1 MKLAG
6 IELRYLVNDLSEKTK
21 GYYVSNIYGVSKESL
36 LFKLH
41 HPEKPDIMLMFSTFG
56 LWVSSVKIEQIETNK
71 LLKRFRK
78 DLIRLKL
85 ENVEQLETERIGYL
99 KFKGFDKEYVLV
111 GEFFG
116 DGNIILCNSE
126 MKILALLHSLDVRHR
141 KLQVGLK
148 YEAPPGNNLDVFKI
162 TNEQLDSNKIPDL
175 SADRW
180 LGRTLGLPT
189 RYVEAIFQ
197 NANIDSKKM
206 CSELTS
212 NDLDLIIN
220 SVKDIINKVIEGK
233 HESIIVNDGN
243 KSEVYPINL
252 EKDNSK
258 IENVPSFME
267 GLDKLFTQKILS
279 SGKDIQSQGTDKKIL
294 EFETKIE
301 EQNKAIA
308 TVKEKSQK
316 ISNLAKSLLEL
327 VTKGISSFKDP
338 SVNNVLNE
346 NNSDFIMDKGIPLI
360 RIQNEKIKID
370 PNSSLHTIASS
381 LFNEAKKQSGA
392 IPAIEKLRKKTQK
405 QLDELKNKSE
415 KEKESVSFSE
425 VRKKNWY
432 ERYRW
437 FFTSDGNLAIGG
449 RDSSSNSSIIRKH
462 LEKNDKVFHADIF
475 GSPFFILKDGENAKP
490 ASLNEVAHATVC
502 FSRAWRESMYGL
514 SAYWINPEQVKK
526 AAPSGQFLPKGSF
539 TIDGQRNFVKIS
551 TLKLGLGIIK
561 QNENYVLSCGPPEI
575 IKKNS
580 IFFVI
585 IEPSGMEMTD
595 VAKKIRLEFI
605 KMNETITKQIS
616 IDDFVRVLPAGKS
629 HITETGKGDSNE
641 QP

>member
-21 GYYVSNIYGVSKESL
+21 GYYVSNIYGISKESL

-56 LWVSSVKIEQIETNK
+56 LWISSVRIEQIETNK

-78 DLIRLKL
+78 DLLRLKL
-85 ENVEQLETERIGYL
+85 ENVEQLGTERIAYL

-116 DGNIILCNSE
+116 DGNIILCNKE

-141 KLQVGLK
+141 KLQVGLQ
-148 YEAPPGNNLDVFKI
+148 YEPPPENNLDIFKI
-162 TNEQLDSNKIPDL
+162 TKEELNENRIPDI
-175 SADRW
+175 SSDRW

-189 RYVEAIFQ
+189 RYVESIFQ

-206 CSELTS
+206 CSDLS
-212 NDLDLIIN
+212 DNDLTMIVN
-220 SVKDIINKVIEGK
+220 STNKITDKVINGD
-233 HESIIVNDGN
+233 HEPIIVNDEN
-243 KSEVYPINL
+243 KSEVFPINL
-252 EKDNSK
+252 IKDNTKTEIVS
-258 IENVPSFME
+258 SFIE
-267 GLDKLFTQKILS
+267 GLDKLFTQKILE
-279 SGKDIQSQGTDKKIL
+279 SGKDIQSQSTDKKIL
-294 EFETKIE
+294 ELETQID
-301 EQNKAIA
+301 EQKKAIT
-308 TVKEKSQK
+308 TVKEKSEK

-327 VTKGISSFKDP
+327 VTNGISSFEDD
-338 SVNNVLNE
+338 SVQKILKE
-346 NNSDFIMDKGIPLI
+346 NNSDYFVDKGIPLI

-370 PNSSLHTIASS
+370 PKSSLHTIASN

-392 IPAIEKLRKKTQK
+392 IPAIEKLMKKTNK
-405 QLDELKNKSE
+405 QLNEHKNKSE
-415 KEKESVSFSE
+415 KQKESISFSE

-462 LEKNDKVFHADIF
+462 LEKNDKVFHAEIF
-475 GSPFFILKDGENAKP
+475 GSPFFILKDGENAKD

-526 AAPSGQFLPKGSF
+526 AAPSGQYLPKGSF

-551 TLKLGLGIIK
+551 TLKLAIGLVK
-561 QNENYVLSCGPPEI
+561 QNNNIVIACGPPEA

-580 IFFVI
+580 VIYAI
-585 IEPSGMEMTD
+585 IEPGGSEMVD
-595 VAKKIRLEFI
+595 NAKKIRIEFLKI
-605 KMNETITKQIS
+605 DEQLTKQIS
-616 IDDFVRVLPAGKS
+616 LDDFVRVIPAGKS
-629 HITETGKGDSNE
+629 HISDVGKNITNA
-641 QP
+641 

>member
-6 IELRYLVNDLSEKTK
+6 IEMRYIVNDLSEKTK
-21 GYYVSNIYGVSKESL
+21 GYYVSNIYGISKESL

-56 LWVSSVKIEQIETNK
+56 MWISSVKIEQIETNR
-71 LLKRFRK
+71 LLKRLRK
-78 DLIRLKL
+78 DLVRLKL
-85 ENVEQLETERIGYL
+85 EGVEQLSTERIIYL
-99 KFKGFDKEYVLV
+99 RFRGFDKEFVLA

-141 KLQVGLK
+141 KLQVGLT
-148 YEAPPGNNLDVFKI
+148 YEPPPQNNLDIFKI
-162 TNEQLDSNKIPDL
+162 TNHTLESSKIPDL

-189 RYVEAIFQ
+189 RYVESVFE
-197 NANIDSKKM
+197 NADVDSKKM
-206 CSELTS
+206 CMELS
-212 NDLDLIIN
+212 MSDLDAIIESLN
-220 SVKDIINKVIEGK
+220 DIVNKVISGQ
-233 HESIIVNDGN
+233 HEPIIINDE
-243 KSEVYPINL
+243 KRSEVYPINL
-252 EKDNSK
+252 ARNHPK
-258 IENVPSFME
+258 IEKIPTFMQ
-267 GLDKLFTQKILS
+267 GLDMLFTQKILI

-294 EFETKIE
+294 ELETKIS
-301 EQNKAIA
+301 EQNKAID
-308 TVKEKSQK
+308 TVKEKSEK
-316 ISNLAKSLLEL
+316 ISDLAKSLLQL
-327 VTKGISSFKDP
+327 VTSGISSFKDP
-338 SVNNVLNE
+338 SIKDALTE
-346 NNSDFIMDKGIPLI
+346 NNSDFIIDKGIPLI
-360 RIQNEKIKID
+360 RIQNERIRID
-370 PNSSLHTIASS
+370 PESSLHAIASS

-392 IPAIEKLRKKTQK
+392 IPEIERLQKKTKK
-405 QLDELKNKSE
+405 QLVQLQNKSE
-415 KEKESVSFSE
+415 KEKELVTYSE
-425 VRKKNWY
+425 IRKKNWY

-475 GSPFFILKDGENAKP
+475 GSPFFILKDGENATP

-514 SAYWINPEQVKK
+514 TAYWINPEQVKK

-539 TIDGQRNFVKIS
+539 TIEGHRNFVKVS

-561 QNENYVLSCGPPEI
+561 QNDSFLLTCGPPEI
-575 IKKNS
+575 IRKNS
-580 IFFVI
+580 LFFVI

-595 VAKKIRLEFI
+595 IAKKIRTEFNKI
-605 KMNETITKQIS
+605 SENATKQIS

-629 HITETGKGDSNE
+629 HISESGKGEASE
-641 QP
+641 

>member
-21 GYYVSNIYGVSKESL
+21 GYYVSNIYGISKESL

-41 HPEKPDIMLMFSTFG
+41 HPEKSDIMLMFSTFG
-56 LWVSSVKIEQIETNK
+56 LWISSVRIEQIETNK

-78 DLIRLKL
+78 DLLRLKL
-85 ENVEQLETERIGYL
+85 ENVEQLGTERIAYL
-99 KFKGFDKEYVLV
+99 KFKGFDKEYVLI

-116 DGNIILCNSE
+116 DGNIILCNKE

-141 KLQVGLK
+141 KLQVGLQ
-148 YEAPPGNNLDVFKI
+148 YEPPPENNLDIFKI
-162 TNEQLDSNKIPDL
+162 TKEELNENRIPDI
-175 SADRW
+175 SSDRW

-189 RYVEAIFQ
+189 RYVESIFQ

-206 CSELTS
+206 CSDLS
-212 NDLDLIIN
+212 DNDLTMIVN
-220 SVKDIINKVIEGK
+220 STNEITDKVIKGD
-233 HESIIVNDGN
+233 HEPIIVNDEN
-243 KSEVYPINL
+243 KSEVFPINL
-252 EKDNSK
+252 VKDNTKTES
-258 IENVPSFME
+258 VSSFIE
-267 GLDKLFTQKILS
+267 GLDKLFTQKILE
-279 SGKDIQSQGTDKKIL
+279 SGKDIQSQSTDKKIL
-294 EFETKIE
+294 ELETQID
-301 EQNKAIA
+301 EQKKAIA
-308 TVKEKSQK
+308 TVKEKSEK

-327 VTKGISSFKDP
+327 VTNGISSFEDD
-338 SVNNVLNE
+338 SVQKILKE
-346 NNSDFIMDKGIPLI
+346 NNSDYFVDKGIPLI

-370 PNSSLHTIASS
+370 PKSSLHTIASN

-392 IPAIEKLRKKTQK
+392 IPAIEKLMKKTNK
-405 QLDELKNKSE
+405 QLNEHKNKSE
-415 KEKESVSFSE
+415 KQKESISFSE

-462 LEKNDKVFHADIF
+462 LEKNDKVFHAEIF
-475 GSPFFILKDGENAKP
+475 GSPFFILKDGENAKD

-526 AAPSGQFLPKGSF
+526 AAPSGQYLPKGSF

-551 TLKLGLGIIK
+551 TLKLAIGLVK
-561 QNENYVLSCGPPEI
+561 QNNNVILACGPPEA

-580 IFFVI
+580 VIYAI
-585 IEPSGMEMTD
+585 IEPGGSEMVD
-595 VAKKIRLEFI
+595 NAKKIRIEFLKI
-605 KMNETITKQIS
+605 DEQLTKQIS
-616 IDDFVRVLPAGKS
+616 LDDFVRVIPAGKS
-629 HITETGKGDSNE
+629 HISDVGKNITNAE
-641 QP
+641 

>member
-6 IELRYLVNDLSEKTK
+6 IEMRYIVNDLSEKTK
-21 GYYVSNIYGVSKESL
+21 GYYVSNIYGISKESL

-56 LWVSSVKIEQIETNK
+56 MWISSVKIEQIETNR
-71 LLKRFRK
+71 LLKRLRK

-85 ENVEQLETERIGYL
+85 EGVEQLSTERIIYL
-99 KFKGFDKEYVLV
+99 RFRGFDKEFVLA

-141 KLQVGLK
+141 KLQVGLT
-148 YEAPPGNNLDVFKI
+148 YEPPPQNNLDIFKI
-162 TNEQLDSNKIPDL
+162 TNHTLESSKIPDL

-189 RYVEAIFQ
+189 RYVESVFE
-197 NANIDSKKM
+197 NADVDSKKM
-206 CSELTS
+206 CMELS
-212 NDLDLIIN
+212 MSDLDAIIESLN
-220 SVKDIINKVIEGK
+220 DIVNKVISGQ
-233 HESIIVNDGN
+233 HEPIIINDE
-243 KSEVYPINL
+243 KRSEVYPINL
-252 EKDNSK
+252 ARNHPK
-258 IENVPSFME
+258 IEKIPTFMQ
-267 GLDKLFTQKILS
+267 GLDMLFTQKILI

-294 EFETKIE
+294 ELETKIS
-301 EQNKAIA
+301 EQNKAID
-308 TVKEKSQK
+308 TVKEKSEK
-316 ISNLAKSLLEL
+316 ISDLAKSLLQL
-327 VTKGISSFKDP
+327 VTSGISSFKDP
-338 SVNNVLNE
+338 SIKDALTE
-346 NNSDFIMDKGIPLI
+346 NNSDFIIDKGIPLI
-360 RIQNEKIKID
+360 RIQNERIRID
-370 PNSSLHTIASS
+370 PESSLHAIASS

-392 IPAIEKLRKKTQK
+392 IPEIERLQKKTKK
-405 QLDELKNKSE
+405 QLVQLQNKSE
-415 KEKESVSFSE
+415 KEKELVTYSE
-425 VRKKNWY
+425 IRKKNWY

-475 GSPFFILKDGENAKP
+475 GSPFFILKDGENATP

-514 SAYWINPEQVKK
+514 TAYWINPEQVKK

-539 TIDGQRNFVKIS
+539 TIEGHRNFVKVS

-561 QNENYVLSCGPPEI
+561 QNDSFLLTCGPPEI
-575 IKKNS
+575 IRKNS
-580 IFFVI
+580 LFFVI

-595 VAKKIRLEFI
+595 IAKKIRTEFNKI
-605 KMNETITKQIS
+605 SENATKQIS

-629 HITETGKGDSNE
+629 HISESGKGEASE
-641 QP
+641 